1 MNVAN
6 LIKLITIIKN
16 YFFVSLSPK
25 AHVAQEEGTEREIIS
40 VTVVIK
46 K

>member
-6 LIKLITIIKN
+6 LIKLITIIN
-16 YFFVSLSPK
+16 NFIFVSLTPK
-25 AHVAQEEGTEREIIS
+25 ALVAQEEGTEREIIS